1 MDNKAYLDQIAV
13 KGKVKSGPIF
23 TPVLI
28 KLIAAGV
35 VALITMIVVGSII
48 SSSNAEVTKTY
59 ERVYMRITSLASE
72 QSPLKL
78 YAEKLRNSD
87 LRANAL
93 SFLSALKST
102 NVSLSSLGDN
112 IGIKTGAISKTVTEE
127 DSANTG
133 ELTSALDD
141 AVLNGNI
148 DQVYA
153 TKTYYQITLL
163 LSLEAE
169 ARAKTPNQQ
178 FASLLDSS
186 TNDLLMETVLIFFSR
201 ISGILISV

>member
-186 TNDLLMETVLIFFSR
+186 TNDLL
-201 ISGILISV
+201 ILQEQFKKLTEQAL